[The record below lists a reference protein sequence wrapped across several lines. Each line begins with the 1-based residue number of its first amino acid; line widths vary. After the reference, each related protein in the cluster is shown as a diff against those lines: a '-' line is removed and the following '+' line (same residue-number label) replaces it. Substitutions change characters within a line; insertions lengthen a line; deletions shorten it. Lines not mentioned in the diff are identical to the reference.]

1 MYKRQGLTG
10 GRSDGY
16 GSLLPPVGGFL
27 YSKTSLRQLL
37 HHPSRQG
44 PREKHGFSGEG
55 LDPFLHFHGIADAVQ
70 DDEIGVGGDAAGS
83 RSHGLYAIIGRGG
96 QAIDRIGARCV

>member
-1 MYKRQGLTG
+1 MD
-10 GRSDGY
+10 RSCPL
-16 GSLLPPVGGFL
+16 SAGFL

-70 DDEIGVGGDAAGS
+70 DDEIGVGGMLRAAAATAS
-83 RSHGLYAIIGRGG
+83 MPS
-96 QAIDRIGARCV
+96 